1 MLKRIS
7 RLPNFQGETFWL
19 QTWTHKLIAICILCF
34 LIPLFDS
41 TGTVYAWLTFSN
53 VPRQFLLGVGVFP
66 EIRNGEIWRLVSPVF
81 LHAGPLHLL
90 FNMYWLHQLG
100 HVVESKIGGR
110 TYLLTVLWVSLLSN
124 VVFYLWIGPHF
135 VGMSGVIYG
144 LLGFLWAYQKFSP
157 RESREFDEGTLQF
170 FLLWYMACWLLSAA
184 KILHVANSIHG
195 VGLLAGI
202 LFALGLAMW
211 QLRKSSFRVFRQEPL
226 STWGIILALVA
237 GGLLTDFWVY

>member
-1 MLKRIS
+1 MKRIS
-7 RLPNFQGETFWL
+7 RLPSFNGEASWL
-19 QTWTHKLIAICILCF
+19 QSWTHKVIALCVLCF
-34 LIPLFDS
+34 LVPLFDS

-53 VPRQFLLGVGVFP
+53 VPRQFLAVAGAFS
-66 EIRNGEIWRLVSPVF
+66 EIRTGQIWRVVSPIF

-100 HVVESKIGGR
+100 HVVEHKIGGKP
-110 TYLLTVLWVSLLSN
+110 YLLSLLWISVLSN
-124 VVFYLWIGPHF
+124 VGFYLWIGPHF

-144 LLGFLWAYQKFSP
+144 MVGFLWAYQKFSP
-157 RESREFDEGTLQF
+157 RESQEFDPGTLQF

-195 VGLLAGI
+195 VGLLAGV
-202 LFALGLAMW
+202 LFALGLVAG
-211 QLRKSSFRVFRQEPL
+211 QLRRSGFQVLRREPL
-226 STWGIILALVA
+226 STWGILLALVA